1 VKGVFHV
8 MNTNK
13 KSDEKIQRQQSRQ
26 TQAPKK
32 QGQNP
37 HMLQG
42 DRKHQDHEL
51 PETRLTR

>member
-1 VKGVFHV
+1 